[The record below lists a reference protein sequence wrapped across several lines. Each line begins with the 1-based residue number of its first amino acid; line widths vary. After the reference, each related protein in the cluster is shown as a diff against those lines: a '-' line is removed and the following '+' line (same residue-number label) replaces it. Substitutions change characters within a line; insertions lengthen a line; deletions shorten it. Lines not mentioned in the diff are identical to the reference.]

1 MIRPYKPTEEMD
13 PTLGRGRFP
22 TGKMDPTLGRSRFP
36 TEEMNP
42 TLGRSRFP
50 TGKMSPTL
58 GEGHFETLE
67 MSPIYRSSKNPKTE
81 AITRSRSEAFWM
93 ASKGKPKMQVRYFP
107 E

>member
-1 MIRPYKPTEEMD
+1 MIRPYKPTGEMD

-22 TGKMDPTLGRSRFP
+22 TGEMDPTLGRSRFP
-36 TEEMNP
+36 TEEMDQ
-42 TLGRSRFP
+42 TLGR
-50 TGKMSPTL
+50 
-58 GEGHFETLE
+58 GHFETLE
-67 MSPIYRSSKNPKTE
+67 MDPTLGRGRFETLEMSPTYRSSKNPKTA